1 VIILSTEKKDIKI
14 VDHIY
19 QPKHEILSKSEA
31 ELVFKKYNSKPSQLP
46 YIMLSDKGIQGL
58 NAQPSDII
66 KITRK
71 SSTAGESVYYRYV
84 VEG

>member
-1 VIILSTEKKDIKI
+1 MSSEKKEIKI
-14 VDHIY
+14 VDHVF
-19 QPKHEILSKSEA
+19 QPKHEIFPKEDA
-31 ELVFKKYNSKPSQLP
+31 ELIFKKFNSKPSQLP
-46 YIMLSDKGIQGL
+46 YIMASDKGIQGL
-58 NAQPSDII
+58 NAQPSDVI

>member
-1 VIILSTEKKDIKI
+1 MSIEKKDIKI

-19 QPKHEILSKSEA
+19 QPTHKILSKEDA
-31 ELVFKKYNSKPSQLP
+31 ELVFKKFNSKPSQLP
-46 YIMLSDKGIQGL
+46 YIMSSDKGIQGL
-58 NAQPSDII
+58 DAQPSDII

>member
-1 VIILSTEKKDIKI
+1 MDIMSSEKKDVRI
-14 VDHIY
+14 VNHIY
-19 QPKHEILSKSEA
+19 QPKHEILSKEEA
-31 ELVFKKYNSKPSQLP
+31 EMVFKKYNSKPSQLP
-46 YIMLSDKGIQGL
+46 YIMSSDKGIQNL
-58 NAQPSDII
+58 DAKPSDVI

>member
-1 VIILSTEKKDIKI
+1 LSTEKKDIKI

-19 QPKHEILSKSEA
+19 QPKHEILIKSEA
-31 ELVFKKYNSKPSQLP
+31 DAIFKKYNSKPSQLP